1 MRLPPI
7 SAEAR
12 RANDAR
18 AELSAVEHELGAVR
32 EILERLN
39 EPAAGPADGDAD
51 AWSDEE
57 GASPVSA
64 PGYSSSAMHN
74 RMLCEG
80 MVAVQEFRKSR
91 ASQ

>member
-1 MRLPPI
+1 MRLAPNC
-7 SAEAR
+7 AEAR

-51 AWSDEE
+51 TWSDEE

-64 PGYSSSAMHN
+64 LGYSSWAMHD
-74 RMLCEG
+74 RLLCKGLFAIQQIEKTMG
-80 MVAVQEFRKSR
+80 
-91 ASQ
+91 